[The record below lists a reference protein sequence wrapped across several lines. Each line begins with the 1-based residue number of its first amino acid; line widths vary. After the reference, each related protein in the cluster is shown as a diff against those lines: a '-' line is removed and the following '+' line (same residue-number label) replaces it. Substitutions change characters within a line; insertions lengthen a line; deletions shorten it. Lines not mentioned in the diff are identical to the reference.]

1 MWLVLW
7 VLCVAC
13 DSNPL
18 NRCEQEKDPAEC
30 LQRAVLEVGGV
41 NEASPLCSRMTDDTL
56 RGECFFLISDG
67 YQLIGEQARTLCV
80 SAVPYTEDCLRH
92 AAARDVEQNIFP
104 TLTHAS
110 PQPMKLM
117 PRIYGVVQQY
127 LPAQVAES
135 MSRDMM
141 IRFQA
146 SKVSD
151 SFSREACTGLN
162 PSICAQ
168 VYIIAS
174 LGSRDQWSA
183 YFEEPWMKACGNKLT
198 VSSAVE
204 WGWKSWNPT
213 MDPVVQQA
221 YQQIC
226 NAVEGSQPRL
236 EQQEQPAANT
246 DSSK

>member
-1 MWLVLW
+1 MFWYLFT
-7 VLCVAC
+7 AC
-13 DSNPL
+13 NSNPIEQ
-18 NRCEQEKDPAEC
+18 CEQEKEQGEC
-30 LQRAVLEVGGV
+30 LQRVVSGVGDV
-41 NEASPLCSRMTDDTL
+41 DKASSMCSNLHHEEM
-56 RGECFFLISDG
+56 RGECFFLISDS
-67 YQLIGEQARTLCV
+67 YQLIGTQARTLCT
-80 SAVPYTEDCLRH
+80 AAEPYTEDCLRH
-92 AAARDVEQNIFP
+92 AAARDVEQNIFS

-198 VSSAVE
+198 VSSASE
-204 WGWKSWNPT
+204 WGWKSWTPT
-213 MDPVVQQA
+213 MDTVVQQA
-221 YQQIC
+221 YLQLC
-226 NAVEGSQPRL
+226 KAVDDSQPTL
-236 EQQEQPAANT
+236 DGKGLPAANT